1 MIVCRYQESFDDTVV
16 AALLAE
22 VGPQD
27 ALLVLLPE
35 AEAGRVAWLQAR
47 LGGLGLRL
55 AGAVFPLLIYD
66 EELVDRGVLFLILR
80 HAPPPRLLGGVGD
93 PREVAG
99 VAANLTHQVE
109 EALSPEQEASLFCIF
124 DALVPNI
131 HTLLDACYLELAD
144 RVRYFGVNAGSE
156 TFETRPCLFDAE
168 RFIAGG
174 LLSVLLPRHPGAALV
189 HGYPQ
194 PEHLVAATSAKGN
207 RIVQIDW
214 RPAVDVYRE
223 LIASQYGVVVTQENF
238 YPHAVNFPFGI
249 VRADGELLVRLPVA
263 LDEEGG
269 IVCIG
274 EIPPNAVLTL
284 LDARSVAADTPARLV
299 SALCELGEARD
310 AGDMLMFYCAGRRMQ
325 KGEAGVRAELRAVRA
340 DSGATHLDGALS
352 LGEIGGAASGGYPL
366 FHNATLVGVPCRIR

>member
-47 LGGLGLRL
+47 LGGLGSRL

-131 HTLLDACYLELAD
+131 HTLLDA
-144 RVRYFGVNAGSE
+144 
-156 TFETRPCLFDAE
+156 
-168 RFIAGG
+168 
-174 LLSVLLPRHPGAALV
+174 
-189 HGYPQ
+189 
-194 PEHLVAATSAKGN
+194 
-207 RIVQIDW
+207 
-214 RPAVDVYRE
+214 
-223 LIASQYGVVVTQENF
+223 
-238 YPHAVNFPFGI
+238 
-249 VRADGELLVRLPVA
+249 
-263 LDEEGG
+263 
-269 IVCIG
+269 
-274 EIPPNAVLTL
+274 
-284 LDARSVAADTPARLV
+284 RSVAADTPARLV
-299 SALCELGEARD
+299 SALHELGEARD

-325 KGEAGVRAELRAVRA
+325 KGEVGVRAELRAVRA